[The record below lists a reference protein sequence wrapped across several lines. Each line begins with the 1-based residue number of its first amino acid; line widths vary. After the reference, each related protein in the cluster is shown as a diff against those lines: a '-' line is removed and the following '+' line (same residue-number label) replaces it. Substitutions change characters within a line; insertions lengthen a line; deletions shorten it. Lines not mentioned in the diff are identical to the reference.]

1 MITDNNNQRKMNI
14 QRKHMNFLKTV
25 QANIKKRMNENN
37 ENEEKK

>member
-25 QANIKKRMNENN
+25 QANIKKRIKKNED
-37 ENEEKK
+37 EEKK

>member
-25 QANIKKRMNENN
+25 QANIKKRIKED